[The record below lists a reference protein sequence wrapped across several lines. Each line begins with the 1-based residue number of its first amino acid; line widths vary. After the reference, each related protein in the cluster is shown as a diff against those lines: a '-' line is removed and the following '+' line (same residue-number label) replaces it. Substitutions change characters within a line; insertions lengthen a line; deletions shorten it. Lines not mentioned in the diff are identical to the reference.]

1 MAKGNEEDFYKNILF
16 SIKDGVYFVDEK
28 RRITYWNKGAETIT
42 GFKSDEIIGKS
53 CFDKILIHVDDA
65 NHSLCDSGCPLAA
78 TIGDGQH
85 REAGAFFH
93 HKLGH
98 RVPTLLKTSPIMDSK
113 GKITGAVEI
122 FNDNSEN
129 YENLGIIKKLKED
142 SLIDLL
148 TGVANRK
155 YVEQK
160 ILEHLNELDRYG
172 RKFGLLFIDIDHFKA
187 INDTFGHDIG
197 DEILKIASKTLFKNI
212 RSFDTV
218 GRWAGEEFIVLIQN
232 TDKVLLENTANKL
245 RSLVEASS
253 YNLDSSGEFINVT
266 ISIGATISR
275 IGDTPKDIIA
285 RGDSLMYQ
293 SKKTGRNKVTID
305 SDID

>member
-1 MAKGNEEDFYKNILF
+1 MPKGNEEDFYKNIL
-16 SIKDGVYFVDEK
+16 SNIKDGVYFVDEK

-42 GFKSDEIIGKS
+42 GFKSDEIIGKC
-53 CFDKILIHVDDA
+53 CFDGILIHVDDA
-65 NHSLCDSGCPLAA
+65 NQNICKSKCPLAA
-78 TIGDGQH
+78 TIKDGQL
-85 REAGAFFH
+85 READAFFH

-98 RVPTLLKTSPIMDSK
+98 RVPTQFKTSPILDSV

-129 YENLGIIKKLKED
+129 FENMETIKKLEED
-142 SLIDLL
+142 SLIDIL

-160 ILEHLNELDRYG
+160 IFESLNELNRYG
-172 RKFGLLFIDIDHFKA
+172 QNFGLLFIDIDHFKG
-187 INDTFGHDIG
+187 INDNYGHDIG
-197 DEILKIASKTLFKNI
+197 DEILKIVSKTLSKNI

-218 GRWAGEEFIVLIQN
+218 GRWGGEEFVALIQN
-232 TDKVLLENTANKL
+232 MDIVLLENAANKL
-245 RSLVEASS
+245 RSLVEGSS
-253 YNLDSSGEFINVT
+253 YNCHDSNKEIGVT

-275 IGDTPKDIIA
+275 VGDTPKDIIA
-285 RGDSLMYQ
+285 RGDSLMYK
-293 SKKTGRNKVTID
+293 SKKTGRNKVTKD